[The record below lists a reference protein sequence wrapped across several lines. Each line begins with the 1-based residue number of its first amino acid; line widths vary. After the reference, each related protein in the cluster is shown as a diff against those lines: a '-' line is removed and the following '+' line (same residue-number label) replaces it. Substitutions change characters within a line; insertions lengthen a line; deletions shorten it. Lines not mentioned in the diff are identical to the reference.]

1 MPVTTASTPLTP
13 KQTRFAAAVAS
24 GTPKVAALRQEYAH
38 DPARKNANS
47 RKAGELAQRPN
58 VAAEIRRLTWLS
70 CPPAGD
76 ARGMRE
82 HSVRILSD
90 LSRSAASEEVRLK
103 AALALYRIAE
113 TTLAAA
119 APDVAPSDQDKLL
132 ASLRRL
138 YTEVQGMAAR
148 AEPVTAVAIHDPEA
162 AATWVAQEAEA
173 EDAAE
178 LAAEVRESSDTE
190 V

>member
-1 MPVTTASTPLTP
+1 MPVTTVDTPLRV
-13 KQTRFAAAVAS
+13 KEAKFAAH
-24 GTPKVAALRQEYAH
+24 VAAGEGRV
-38 DPARKNANS
+38 
-47 RKAGELAQRPN
+47 KAAAAAGYVPQKKRTALERRVRDIAQRPN

-173 EDAAE
+173 E
-178 LAAEVRESSDTE
+178 LAAEACDEPEPDV
-190 V
+190 